1 MENGGNETSPKS
13 PLSNKRKEQKT
24 MYDAIVKKLL
34 EMAAQMT
41 PEQKKEFLTA
51 AKELL
56 LLPKDSLF
64 VLESQLQ

>member
-1 MENGGNETSPKS
+1 
-13 PLSNKRKEQKT
+13 

-34 EMAAQMT
+34 EMAEQMT